1 MEHPGLSA
9 RRGWI
14 GTLIDRLRGRG
25 VDGRDPLGPEGERVA
40 AAHLRRQGYRVI
52 GSNLRVPMGEADVL
66 AVAPDGRTVVLV
78 EVKSRRVDPEGDRLR
93 RERGEF
99 VAPPPEASITARK
112 REKLG
117 LILRH
122 LARANGWTARPLRID
137 AVAVEWP
144 PVGEPVVRHHENAV
158 ALGRE

>member
-1 MEHPGLSA
+1 VRAALDA
-9 RRGWI
+9 
-14 GTLIDRLRGRG
+14 LRGRAT
-25 VDGRDPLGPEGERVA
+25 DERDPLGPEGERLA
-40 AAHLRRQGYRVI
+40 ARHLKGKGYTII

-66 AVAPDGRTVVLV
+66 AIGPDGQTVVLV
-78 EVKSRRVDPEGDRLR
+78 EVKSRRVDPEGDKER

-112 REKLG
+112 REKLA

-122 LARANGWTARPLRID
+122 LARANGWTSRPLRID

-144 PVGEPVVRHHENAV
+144 EDGEPVVRHHENAV
-158 ALGRE
+158 RLQRDEF